1 VATALAVGI
10 PGAAAWCF
18 AASALAWF
26 LLYEPAAVLL
36 GVRGDR
42 LRLAAGSGA
51 RLYAVVVALVGALL
65 GVVALILS
73 PPAARLATLVPAALA
88 LLLVPVVLRGKQKTL
103 AAEILVVATLAAVL
117 LPVAAAAGMEDRL
130 AWMAFG
136 VWLVSY
142 GLITLL
148 VHAVKAHHKQL
159 AGKRWT
165 VWATPLLAGLTA
177 AAGLASAAT
186 RSVPPPVG
194 LALLPA
200 ALFVLVVS
208 LLRVHPRKLRVVGW
222 SVVGVSVLTLVL
234 LLLA

>member
-1 VATALAVGI
+1 M

-18 AASALAWF
+18 TGSALAWF
-26 LLYEPAAVLL
+26 LLYEPAAVFL
-36 GVRGDR
+36 GVRGER
-42 LRLAAGSGA
+42 LRLTAGRGA
-51 RLYAVVVALVGALL
+51 RWYALVLVRGGVVL

-73 PPAARLATLVPAALA
+73 PPSARLATLVPVALA
-88 LLLVPVVLRGKQKTL
+88 LLLVRVMQRGKQKTL
-103 AAEILVVATLAAVL
+103 GAEILVVATLAAVL
-117 LPVAAAAGMEDRL
+117 LPVAAASGVDGRL

-148 VHAVKAHHKQL
+148 VHAVKARHKQS

-165 VWATPLLAGLTA
+165 VWAAPLLAGGTGIAGVALAVTA
-177 AAGLASAAT
+177 VVPAAIGY
-186 RSVPPPVG
+186 
-194 LALLPA
+194 ALLPA
-200 ALFVLVVS
+200 AVFVLAVA

-234 LLLA
+234 LLTLPTE